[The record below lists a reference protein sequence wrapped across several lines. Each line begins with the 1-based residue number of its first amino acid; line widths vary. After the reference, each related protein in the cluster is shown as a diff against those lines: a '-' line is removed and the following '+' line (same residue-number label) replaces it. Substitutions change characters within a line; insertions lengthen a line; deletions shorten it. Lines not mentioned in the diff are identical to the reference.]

1 MEFLVTWL
9 VSLIFFMVVPF
20 KIVPPEVDPY
30 YNEFIE
36 IVQKECPKIK
46 QPMQFGIYFK
56 RLKNEEVG
64 LCTLY
69 TFKRKIEIDE
79 FFWVNSDNRTRRQL
93 VFHELTHCIL
103 ETHHVEDIQNYM
115 YPYMVY
121 VPEEQLAGQVKQ
133 VAKDYCN

>member
-9 VSLIFFMVVPF
+9 VSLILFMVVPF
-20 KIVPPEVDPY
+20 KSIPNEITPY

-36 IVQKECPKIK
+36 IVQKECPKAK
-46 QPMQFGIYFK
+46 PPMQFGIYFK
-56 RLKNEEVG
+56 KLKNEEVG

-69 TFKRKIEIDE
+69 TFKSKIEIDE
-79 FFWVNSDNRTRRQL
+79 FFWATSDNRTRRQL

-121 VPEEQLAGQVKQ
+121 VPEEQLTDQVKQ